1 MKAAKLNGRK
11 TYRDKFYRKID
22 NVLYK
27 RNEILFSICYI
38 FFVGFIS
45 LDEFSDAC
53 NLISEHMQSPITHDQ
68 LIEICKVM
76 DMNKDGLVD
85 LNEFLETFRLV
96 DQEHRLK
103 SSPAREILDSE
114 DMNENHSPVKLE
126 TQSIFMHI
134 GSPDKEQDD
143 YQIQSRQDQPKRR
156 LRRES
161 LGIDKGDC
169 YWEYTRT
176 LAELQNDAY
185 KNVPT
190 ENQDEK
196 VHSSLSSYDIQ
207 VNDCSQQNSPI
218 NGRPNI

>member
-1 MKAAKLNGRK
+1 
-11 TYRDKFYRKID
+11 
-22 NVLYK
+22 
-27 RNEILFSICYI
+27 
-38 FFVGFIS
+38 
-45 LDEFSDAC
+45 
-53 NLISEHMQSPITHDQ
+53 MQSPITHDQ

-103 SSPAREILDSE
+103 SSPARDILNSE

-134 GSPDKEQDD
+134 GSPDKGQDD
-143 YQIQSRQDQPKRR
+143 YQTQTQQDQPKRR

-176 LAELQNDAY
+176 LAELQNDTY
-185 KNVPT
+185 KNVGA
-190 ENQDEK
+190 ENKDEN
-196 VHSSLSSYDIQ
+196 VHSPLSSNDIEAT
-207 VNDCSQQNSPI
+207 DCSQQNSPT
-218 NGRPNI
+218 NSRPNI